1 MEKYSRGW
9 RGAPAKGV
17 GRVTG
22 ARVQIP
28 LSPFGNLRGV
38 KDISHK
44 VIDDIQKDIKKVKKL
59 FKKVLTKADRYDN
72 LLKLSLETEQT
83 KEPW

>member
-1 MEKYSRGW
+1 M
-9 RGAPAKGV
+9 
-17 GRVTG
+17 TG

-59 FKKVLTKADRYDN
+59 FKKVLDKQ
-72 LLKLSLETEQT
+72 KSL
-83 KEPW
+83 